1 MNKAGQPRG
10 VAFTRFVAQDKKR
23 LVLFP
28 VFSGLVKV
36 IVTALCQLM
45 RCDDGP
51 DDDNEYYPKDD
62 PWLHDVILARISR
75 EGSPVSREKLRV
87 WLVIIA

>member
-10 VAFTRFVAQDKKR
+10 GAFTDSLLKTER